1 MTMIDKTAYRA
12 ELLDLFNNGIRM
24 MRACGIDAQDLTLQA
39 AEKLEAFA
47 QMMTFNPSEDTL
59 SSVQF
64 LLDGANASGAGYDRV
79 RAVVL
84 GQRAMFRIKRC
95 EPVPIE
101 EAAAY
106 CGLQL
111 NSFRTKLSRDGIKPI
126 SIENRAW
133 LTPEQIKVLRK

>member
-24 MRACGIDAQDLTLQA
+24 MRTCGIDAQDLTLQA

-79 RAVVL
+79 RA
-84 GQRAMFRIKRC
+84 MFRIKRC
-95 EPVPIE
+95 EPVPLE

-133 LTPEQIKVLRK
+133 LTPEQIKGLRK